1 MKEAIKG
8 IVYRQQDVEI
18 DGKVLQKYIVG
29 LIVVTDEEMNLDDG
43 ENVIMYE
50 GQSIVSDL
58 INKLQK
64 YEPPCKLGNL
74 VSGMMELNYFD
85 IDDLK
90 EKL

>member
-64 YEPPCKLGNL
+64 YEPPCKLGQMTY
-74 VSGMMELNYFD
+74 GMQLLNCFD
-85 IDDLK
+85 LDYLK
-90 EKL
+90 KK

>member
-8 IVYRQQDVEI
+8 IVYRKHDVEI

-43 ENVIMYE
+43 DNVILYE
-50 GQSIVSDL
+50 GESIVSKL
-58 INKLQK
+58 INKLPK
-64 YEPPCKLGNL
+64 YEPPCKLGRL
-74 VSGMMELNYFD
+74 TEGMSLLNCFD

-90 EKL
+90 EK